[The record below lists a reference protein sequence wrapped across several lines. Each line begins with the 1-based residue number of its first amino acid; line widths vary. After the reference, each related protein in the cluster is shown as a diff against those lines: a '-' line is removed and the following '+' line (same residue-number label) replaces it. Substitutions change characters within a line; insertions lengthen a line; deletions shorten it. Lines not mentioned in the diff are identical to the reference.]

1 MISLIEKAV
10 IDRIVDGKHAVL
22 LVGKDEQQY
31 IIPVE
36 QLPQGA
42 QEGSWLEVLLEE
54 GSTQEIRLLMEDTE
68 KIKRRI
74 EDKMS
79 LLRKRGSSLKRKE

>member
-1 MISLIEKAV
+1 MTEKAV
-10 IDRIVDGKHAVL
+10 IDRIVDGKDAVL
-22 LVGKDEQQY
+22 LVGKNEQEHV
-31 IIPVE
+31 ILVE
-36 QLPQGA
+36 KLPQGA
-42 QEGSWLEVLLEE
+42 QEGSWLEVLLKE
-54 GSTQEIRLLMEDTE
+54 GSIQEIQLLMEDTE